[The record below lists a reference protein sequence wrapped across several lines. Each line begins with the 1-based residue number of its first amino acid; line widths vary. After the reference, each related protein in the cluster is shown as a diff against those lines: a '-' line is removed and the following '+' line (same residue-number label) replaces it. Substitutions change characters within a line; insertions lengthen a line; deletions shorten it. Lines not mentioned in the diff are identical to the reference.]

1 MIKHWRIRLLSIS
14 LLLQPVILPS
24 QLLAADNWRTV
35 SAETFSLLWKD
46 LTYTRLQVDPV
57 QALPVDGDILEP
69 SYAKQIIIK
78 YKIGVSAERFRGMTN
93 KALANS
99 YSAEELS
106 AAAADIARFCS
117 WYKSVE
123 KGDQYHLAWRP
134 EQGLQ
139 LSLNQELLGV
149 IRDPNSAALI
159 LSVWLG
165 RAAVSESQRDS
176 MLAAWRVA
184 VSTE

>member
-14 LLLQPVILPS
+14 LLLQPAILPS